1 MMSTSLPC
9 FSAENCR
16 TVPQGMVFVM
26 GDNRNSSIDSRSYGL
41 VPEADIIGRVIL
53 NVREVW
59 PW

>member
-1 MMSTSLPC
+1 
-9 FSAENCR
+9 
-16 TVPQGMVFVM
+16 MVFVM

-41 VPEADIIGRVIL
+41 VPETDIIGRVIL